1 MPNRKKKKKAN
12 KETKN
17 KKLPS
22 ALFLKNYKNFDFNL
36 SEHFDGICAKKES
49 TGIMKNA
56 ARTLLLF
63 ALGVANA
70 TEDQDTNGKHI
81 NPYVYNYTLNSSW

>member
-1 MPNRKKKKKAN
+1 
-12 KETKN
+12 
-17 KKLPS
+17 
-22 ALFLKNYKNFDFNL
+22 
-36 SEHFDGICAKKES
+36 
-49 TGIMKNA
+49 MKSA

-81 NPYVYNYTLNSSW
+81 HPYVYNYTLNSSW